1 MAERKKVP
9 QWVVWLLAL
18 SMLALVAHDLFGEH
32 GYLAMRRSRQELE
45 ERRQELQTL
54 IEQNKKLAEEV
65 KALKSDP
72 RMIEKVAREQLKL
85 ARPGEV
91 IYTLPESPKPGVAP
105 ETQGPKK
112 RSP

>member
-1 MAERKKVP
+1 MADRKKVP

-18 SMLALVAHDLFGEH
+18 ALLALVAHDLFGEH

-45 ERRQELQTL
+45 ERRQEMQTL
-54 IEQNKKLAEEV
+54 IEQNKRLAEEV

-91 IYTLPESPKPGVAP
+91 IYTLPESPKPRVAP
-105 ETQGPKK
+105 ENKAPKK
-112 RSP
+112 KSR

>member
-1 MAERKKVP
+1 MADRKSVP

-18 SMLALVAHDLFGEH
+18 ALLALVVHDLFGEH
-32 GYLAMRRSRQELE
+32 GYLAMRRSRRELE
-45 ERRQELQTL
+45 ERQRELQTL

-91 IYTLPESPKPGVAP
+91 IYTLPESPKPDATPGT
-105 ETQGPKK
+105 EGRKK
-112 RSP
+112 KSP